1 MLRALWPT
9 YRQPYASPAV
19 RLGRALHIAGL
30 LGALLLLL
38 ALLSNGGF
46 GLIHVLL
53 PALVY
58 APGRFMLYL
67 LAGE

>member
-1 MLRALWPT
+1 MLRVLWPT

-19 RLGRALHIAGL
+19 RLGRSLHISGL
-30 LGALLLLL
+30 IGAALLLL

-46 GLIHVLL
+46 GAVHVILPVLL
-53 PALVY
+53 Y
-58 APGRFMLYL
+58 APGRAMLYL